1 MIVREDYWDKFDR
14 NLLRVTDK
22 GIRLLGLKM
31 IEQTVT
37 LENLD
42 EILRNIEQEEFDETF
57 DDVKYKHKI
66 KSNIFKVIENQSKL
80 TQKQTIELHKRIRVY
95 RKTGCW

>member
-31 IEQTVT
+31 IQ
-37 LENLD
+37 
-42 EILRNIEQEEFDETF
+42 TF
-57 DDVKYKHKI
+57 DYVKYKHKI